1 MKKIVILQLF
11 FFVAVPCV
19 FSQDGSQ
26 VQTTQQNI
34 TYQYVSEKSKTES
47 LEVIYGLVDQ
57 CSLSEFN
64 KLHEHFVYKARTEPT
79 DRNRAILEYIK
90 NKKNQPK

>member
-1 MKKIVILQLF
+1 MKKAVILQLF
-11 FFVAVPCV
+11 LVIAVPCV
-19 FSQDGSQ
+19 FSQESNAT
-26 VQTTQQNI
+26 QTTQQNI

-47 LEVIYGLVDQ
+47 LQVIYGLIDR

-64 KLHEHFVYKARTEPT
+64 KLHEHFVYKNRTEPS
-79 DRNRAILEYIK
+79 DRNKAILEYIK